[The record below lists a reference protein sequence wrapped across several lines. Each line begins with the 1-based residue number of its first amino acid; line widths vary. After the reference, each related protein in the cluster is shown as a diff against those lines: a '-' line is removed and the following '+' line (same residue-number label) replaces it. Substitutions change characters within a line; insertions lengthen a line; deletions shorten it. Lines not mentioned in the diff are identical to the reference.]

1 MAIHRLFNPKVLLTL
16 ALILSLAL
24 VVACGGAEDE
34 AAAPAATQDTGAG
47 AAPTPTPVDVAA
59 ITSDLRE
66 SIADAVSGIEIP
78 EGMSES
84 DVQEIVESAVAT
96 AAAAAP
102 EQMSDASIR
111 ATVAEAVALAI
122 ANAPEPLSEQEIAQI
137 VKAAIPTPAPIR
149 ATNTPAPTATPVV
162 ARPTPVAATT
172 GQYGGIVNMSAYADS
187 RDWDPKGSS
196 SLSSIQAV
204 SQLYNQIV
212 QYDTVDTS
220 LIVCDLCSEW
230 AITDGGQ
237 TVTFKIRPGVQW
249 LNGSAL
255 TADDV
260 HNSMLRYGDLD
271 SKMGRSG
278 LWRQYTL
285 EASNGGVNLIDDNT
299 VEFNLKFASG
309 AFIKFLAVDYV
320 KVLPKYLLDQGID
333 LNLAENVIDNQS
345 GSGPFVL
352 DEYQRGSFYKVSKNP
367 NYFKEGRPYFDG
379 IEHTIIVDPSVLL
392 AQLSGGQ
399 IDMSNGGFTN
409 MTPTQ
414 VFELERD
421 TDGKYRAFAVQP
433 TADWG
438 LMLNVKKAPFD
449 DARVRK
455 AIALAIDYQ
464 QWNDLVFDDTSGVGC
479 PLMGLAHSFEECE
492 TWPGLRPKDTPEGA
506 ADLAEAKRLMEEAG
520 LGDGFDTRMDVRQV
534 GTYPDQCNVI
544 KDQLRK
550 SLNIN
555 VTEFQVYPSA
565 AGYDLFATSRPAG
578 QPGDWELACQ
588 GEGQVVLDVD
598 GIMGGVYLKGATRN
612 YTDWENDQVN
622 AWFEQQKVELDPEKR
637 REINKELEAFLFTQD
652 DNHWIT
658 LGWGVLQWVI
668 GEQIKN
674 FHAPQT
680 VQTHFKHEDIWLE
693 R

>member
-1 MAIHRLFNPKVLLTL
+1 MEIHKLLSIRLLLPLAVMAV
-16 ALILSLAL
+16 L
-24 VVACGGAEDE
+24 VVGIACGSAEE
-34 AAAPAATQDTGAG
+34 PTATSAPAPAATE
-47 AAPTPTPVDVAA
+47 AP
-59 ITSDLRE
+59 
-66 SIADAVSGIEIP
+66 
-78 EGMSES
+78 
-84 DVQEIVESAVAT
+84 
-96 AAAAAP
+96 AAAATEAP
-102 EQMSDASIR
+102 APA
-111 ATVAEAVALAI
+111 ATEAPALA
-122 ANAPEPLSEQEIAQI
+122 ATSA
-137 VKAAIPTPAPIR
+137 PAPTAVPGATTR
-149 ATNTPAPTATPVV
+149 PTNTPAPTATQVV
-162 ARPTPVAATT
+162 ARPTPTPA
-172 GQYGGIVNMSAYADS
+172 GGPQYGGIVNMSAYADS

-220 LIVCDLCSEW
+220 LIVCDLCDSWE
-230 AITDGGQ
+230 ASNNGQ
-237 TVTFKIRPGVQW
+237 TITFHLRDDVSW
-249 LNGSAL
+249 LDGEKL
-255 TADDV
+255 DADDV

-320 KVLPKYLLDQGID
+320 KVLPKHILDQGVD
-333 LNLAENVIDNQS
+333 LNLAESVIEHQS

-352 DEYQRGSFYKVSKNP
+352 DEYQRGSFYKVSKNE
-367 NYFKEGRPYFDG
+367 NYFKDGKPYFDG
-379 IEHTIIVDPSVLL
+379 IDHTIIVDPSVLI
-392 AQLSGGQ
+392 AQLKGGQ

-421 TDGKYRAFAVQP
+421 TDGQYRGVAVQP

-438 LMLNVKKAPFD
+438 LMLNVKKEPFN
-449 DARVRK
+449 DARVRQ

-464 QWNDLVFDDTSGVGC
+464 QWNDLVFDNTSGVGC

-492 TWPGLRPKDTPEGA
+492 TWPGLRPKDTPEGE
-506 ADLAEAKRLMEEAG
+506 ADLARAKELMAEAG
-520 LGDGFDTRMDVRQV
+520 LADGFETRMDVRQV
-534 GTYPDQCNVI
+534 GTYPEQCSVV
-544 KDQLRK
+544 KDQLENA
-550 SLNIN
+550 LNIV
-555 VTEFQVYPSA
+555 VTDFQTYPSA
-565 AGYDLFATSRPAG
+565 AGYDLFATSRPAD
-578 QPGDWELACQ
+578 QVGDWELACQ

-612 YTDWENDQVN
+612 YTDWENDWVN
-622 AWFEQQKVELDPEKR
+622 QKFEEQKVELDPEKR

-674 FHAPQT
+674 FNAPQT

>member
-1 MAIHRLFNPKVLLTL
+1 MAVL
-16 ALILSLAL
+16 
-24 VVACGGAEDE
+24 VVGVACGSAEE
-34 AAAPAATQDTGAG
+34 PTATSAPAPAATEAPAAG
-47 AAPTPTPVDVAA
+47 ATEAPAPAATEAPAPAATSAPAPT
-59 ITSDLRE
+59 
-66 SIADAVSGIEIP
+66 AVPG
-78 EGMSES
+78 
-84 DVQEIVESAVAT
+84 AT
-96 AAAAAP
+96 TRP
-102 EQMSDASIR
+102 
-111 ATVAEAVALAI
+111 
-122 ANAPEPLSEQEIAQI
+122 
-137 VKAAIPTPAPIR
+137 
-149 ATNTPAPTATPVV
+149 TNTPAPTATQVV
-162 ARPTPVAATT
+162 ARPTPTPA
-172 GQYGGIVNMSAYADS
+172 GGPQYGGIVNMSAYADS

-220 LIVCDLCSEW
+220 LIVCDLCDSWE
-230 AITDGGQ
+230 ASNNGQ
-237 TVTFKIRPGVQW
+237 TITFHLRDDVSW
-249 LNGSAL
+249 LDGEKL
-255 TADDV
+255 DADDV

-285 EASNGGVNLIDDNT
+285 EAKNGGVNLIDDHT

-320 KVLPKYLLDQGID
+320 KVLPRHILDQGVD
-333 LNLAENVIDNQS
+333 LNLAENVIEHKS

-352 DEYQRGSFYKVSKNP
+352 DEYQRGSFYKVSKNE
-367 NYFKEGRPYFDG
+367 NYFKEGKPYFDG
-379 IEHTIIVDPSVLL
+379 IEHTIIVDTSVLISQIK
-392 AQLSGGQ
+392 AGQ

-409 MTPTQ
+409 LTPTQ
-414 VFELERD
+414 VFDLERD
-421 TDGKYRAFAVQP
+421 TDGQYRGVAVQP

-438 LMLNVKKAPFD
+438 LMLNVKKEPFN
-449 DARVRK
+449 DARVRQ

-464 QWNDLVFDDTSGVGC
+464 QWNDLVFDNTSGVGC

-492 TWPGLRPKDTPEGA
+492 TWPGLRPKDTPEGE
-506 ADLAEAKRLMEEAG
+506 ADLARAKELMAEAG
-520 LGDGFDTRMDVRQV
+520 LADGFETRMDVRQV
-534 GTYPDQCNVI
+534 GTYPDQCNVV
-544 KDQLRK
+544 KNQLEEA
-550 SLNIN
+550 LNIR
-555 VTEFQVYPSA
+555 VTDFQVYPSA
-565 AGYDLFATSRPAG
+565 AGYDLFATSRPAD
-578 QPGDWELACQ
+578 QAGDWELACQ

-612 YTDWENDQVN
+612 YTDWENDWVN
-622 AWFEQQKVELDPEKR
+622 QKFEEQKVELDPEKR
-637 REINKELEAFLFTQD
+637 REINKELEAFLFTQE

-674 FHAPQT
+674 FNAPQT

>member
-1 MAIHRLFNPKVLLTL
+1 MAMHRFLNLRLLLPL
-16 ALILSLAL
+16 AVMAL
-24 VVACGGAEDE
+24 VVVGVACGSAEE
-34 AAAPAATQDTGAG
+34 PTATSAPAPAATEAPAPAATEAPAPAATTAPAPSGQQATSAP
-47 AAPTPTPVDVAA
+47 APTAVP
-59 ITSDLRE
+59 
-66 SIADAVSGIEIP
+66 DA
-78 EGMSES
+78 
-84 DVQEIVESAVAT
+84 T
-96 AAAAAP
+96 
-102 EQMSDASIR
+102 IR
-111 ATVAEAVALAI
+111 
-122 ANAPEPLSEQEIAQI
+122 P
-137 VKAAIPTPAPIR
+137 
-149 ATNTPAPTATPVV
+149 TNTPAPTATQVV
-162 ARPTPVAATT
+162 ARPTPTPA
-172 GQYGGIVNMSAYADS
+172 GGPQYGGVVNMSAYADS

-220 LIVCDLCSEW
+220 LIVCDLCESWE
-230 AITDGGQ
+230 ASNGGE
-237 TVTFKIRPGVQW
+237 TITFKIRDDVSW
-249 LNGSAL
+249 LDGETL
-255 TADDV
+255 DGEDV

-285 EASNGGVNLIDDNT
+285 EASNGGVNLIDNNT

-320 KVLPKYLLDQGID
+320 KVLPKHLLDQGID
-333 LNLAENVIDNQS
+333 LNLAESVIEYKS

-352 DEYQRGSFYKVSKNP
+352 DEYQRGSFYKVSKNE
-367 NYFKEGRPYFDG
+367 NYFKEGKPYFDG
-379 IEHTIIVDPSVLL
+379 IEHTIIVDTSVLISQIK
-392 AQLSGGQ
+392 AGQ

-409 MTPTQ
+409 LTPTQ
-414 VFELERD
+414 VFDLERD
-421 TDGKYRAFAVQP
+421 TDGQYRGVAVQP

-438 LMLNVKKAPFD
+438 LMLNVKKEPFN
-449 DARVRK
+449 DARVRQ

-464 QWNDLVFDDTSGVGC
+464 QWNDLVFDNTSGVGC

-492 TWPGLRPKDTPEGA
+492 TWPGLRPKDTPEGQ
-506 ADLAEAKRLMEEAG
+506 ADLARAKELMAEAG
-520 LGDGFDTRMDVRQV
+520 LADGFETRMDVRQV
-534 GTYPDQCNVI
+534 GTYPDQCNVV
-544 KDQLRK
+544 KNQLEK
-550 SLNIN
+550 ELNIR
-555 VTEFQVYPSA
+555 VTDFQVYPSA
-565 AGYDLFATSRPAG
+565 AGYDLFATSRPAD
-578 QPGDWELACQ
+578 QAGDWELACQ

-612 YTDWENDQVN
+612 YTDWENDWVN
-622 AWFEQQKVELDPEKR
+622 QKFEEQKVELDPEKR

-674 FHAPQT
+674 FNAPQT

>member
-1 MAIHRLFNPKVLLTL
+1 MEIHRLLSIRLLLPLAVMAVL
-16 ALILSLAL
+16 
-24 VVACGGAEDE
+24 VVGVACGSAEE
-34 AAAPAATQDTGAG
+34 PTATSAPAATE
-47 AAPTPTPVDVAA
+47 AP
-59 ITSDLRE
+59 
-66 SIADAVSGIEIP
+66 
-78 EGMSES
+78 
-84 DVQEIVESAVAT
+84 
-96 AAAAAP
+96 AAAA
-102 EQMSDASIR
+102 
-111 ATVAEAVALAI
+111 TEA
-122 ANAPEPLSEQEIAQI
+122 
-137 VKAAIPTPAPIR
+137 PAPAATEAPAPAATSAPAPTAVPGATTR
-149 ATNTPAPTATPVV
+149 PTNTPAPTATQVV
-162 ARPTPVAATT
+162 ARPTPTPA
-172 GQYGGIVNMSAYADS
+172 GGPQYGGIVNMSAYADS

-220 LIVCDLCSEW
+220 LIVCDLCDSWE
-230 AITDGGQ
+230 ASNNGQ
-237 TVTFKIRPGVQW
+237 TITFHLRDDVSW
-249 LNGSAL
+249 LDGEKL
-255 TADDV
+255 DADDV

-285 EASNGGVNLIDDNT
+285 EAKNGGVNLIDDNT

-320 KVLPKYLLDQGID
+320 KVLPKHILDQGVD
-333 LNLAENVIDNQS
+333 LNLAESVIEHQS

-352 DEYQRGSFYKVSKNP
+352 DEYQRGSFYKVSKNE
-367 NYFKEGRPYFDG
+367 NYFKEGKPYFDG
-379 IEHTIIVDPSVLL
+379 IEHTIIVDTSVLISQIK
-392 AQLSGGQ
+392 AGQ

-409 MTPTQ
+409 LTPTQ
-414 VFELERD
+414 VFDLERD
-421 TDGKYRAFAVQP
+421 TDGQYRGVAVQP

-438 LMLNVKKAPFD
+438 LMLNVKKEPFN
-449 DARVRK
+449 DARVRQ

-464 QWNDLVFDDTSGVGC
+464 EWNDLVFDNTSGVGC

-492 TWPGLRPKDTPEGA
+492 TWPGLRPKDTPEGE
-506 ADLAEAKRLMEEAG
+506 ADLARAKELMAEAG
-520 LGDGFDTRMDVRQV
+520 LADGFETRMDVRQV
-534 GTYPDQCNVI
+534 GTYPDQCNVV
-544 KDQLRK
+544 KNQLEK
-550 SLNIN
+550 QLNIR
-555 VTEFQVYPSA
+555 VTDFQVYPSA
-565 AGYDLFATSRPAG
+565 AGYDLFATSRPAD
-578 QPGDWELACQ
+578 QAGDWELACQ

-612 YTDWENDQVN
+612 YTDWENDWVN
-622 AWFEQQKVELDPEKR
+622 QKFEEQKVELDPEKR

-674 FHAPQT
+674 FNAPQT

>member
-1 MAIHRLFNPKVLLTL
+1 MAV
-16 ALILSLAL
+16 L
-24 VVACGGAEDE
+24 VVGLACGSAEE
-34 AAAPAATQDTGAG
+34 PTATSAPAPAPTAVPTAAP
-47 AAPTPTPVDVAA
+47 
-59 ITSDLRE
+59 
-66 SIADAVSGIEIP
+66 
-78 EGMSES
+78 
-84 DVQEIVESAVAT
+84 VAT
-96 AAAAAP
+96 AAPAG
-102 EQMSDASIR
+102 DA
-111 ATVAEAVALAI
+111 
-122 ANAPEPLSEQEIAQI
+122 
-137 VKAAIPTPAPIR
+137 K
-149 ATNTPAPTATPVV
+149 
-162 ARPTPVAATT
+162 
-172 GQYGGIVNMSAYADS
+172 YGGTVNMSAYADS

-212 QYDTVDTS
+212 QYNTVETS
-220 LIVCDLCSEW
+220 KIECDLCESWE
-230 AITDGGQ
+230 TSDDGQ
-237 TVTFKIRPGVQW
+237 TITFHIRNDVQW
-249 LNGSAL
+249 LDGEQLDAE
-255 TADDV
+255 DV
-260 HNSMLRYGDLD
+260 HNTMLRYGDLD

-285 EASNGGVNLIDDNT
+285 EASDGGVNLIDNDT

-320 KVLPKYLLDQGID
+320 KVLPKHLLDQGID
-333 LNLAENVIDNQS
+333 LNLAENIIEHRS

-367 NYFKEGRPYFDG
+367 NYFKEGKPYFDA
-379 IEHTIIVDPSVLL
+379 IDHTIIVDPSVLI
-392 AQLSGGQ
+392 AQLKGGT

-421 TDGKYRAFAVQP
+421 TNGKYKGVAVQP

-438 LMLNVKKAPFD
+438 LMLNIKKEPFN
-449 DARVRK
+449 DARVRR

-464 QWNDLVFDDTSGVGC
+464 QWNDLVFDNTSGVGC
-479 PLMGLAHSFEECE
+479 PLMGLAHTFEECE
-492 TWPGLRPKDTPEGA
+492 TWPGLRPKDTPEGEQ
-506 ADLAEAKRLMEEAG
+506 DLADAKALMAEAG
-520 LGDGFDTRMDVRQV
+520 YPDGFETRMDVRQV
-534 GTYPDQCNVI
+534 GTYPEQCSVV
-544 KDQLRK
+544 KDQLENA
-550 SLNIN
+550 LNIR
-555 VTEFQVYPSA
+555 VTDFQTYPSA
-565 AGYDLFATSRPAG
+565 AGYDLFATSRPPD
-578 QPGDWELACQ
+578 QVGDWELACQ

-612 YTDWENDQVN
+612 YTDWENEQVN
-622 AWFEQQKVELDPEKR
+622 AWHEQQKQETDPEAR
-637 REINKELEAFLFTQD
+637 REINKEMETFLFSQD

-668 GEQIKN
+668 GEQIQN

>member
-1 MAIHRLFNPKVLLTL
+1 MEIHKLLSIRLLLPLAVMAV
-16 ALILSLAL
+16 L
-24 VVACGGAEDE
+24 VVGIACGSAEE
-34 AAAPAATQDTGAG
+34 PTATSAPAPAATE
-47 AAPTPTPVDVAA
+47 AP
-59 ITSDLRE
+59 
-66 SIADAVSGIEIP
+66 
-78 EGMSES
+78 
-84 DVQEIVESAVAT
+84 
-96 AAAAAP
+96 AAAA
-102 EQMSDASIR
+102 
-111 ATVAEAVALAI
+111 TEA
-122 ANAPEPLSEQEIAQI
+122 
-137 VKAAIPTPAPIR
+137 PAPAATEAPAPAATSAPAPTAVPGATTR
-149 ATNTPAPTATPVV
+149 PTNTPAPTATQVV
-162 ARPTPVAATT
+162 ARPTPTPA
-172 GQYGGIVNMSAYADS
+172 GGPQYGGIVNMSAYADS

-220 LIVCDLCSEW
+220 LIVCDLCDSWE
-230 AITDGGQ
+230 ASNNGQ
-237 TVTFKIRPGVQW
+237 TITFHLRDDVSW
-249 LNGSAL
+249 LDGEKL
-255 TADDV
+255 DADDV

-285 EASNGGVNLIDDNT
+285 EAKNGGVNLIDDNT

-320 KVLPKYLLDQGID
+320 KVLPKHILDQGVD
-333 LNLAENVIDNQS
+333 LNLAESVIEHQS

-352 DEYQRGSFYKVSKNP
+352 DEYQRGSFYKVSKNE
-367 NYFKEGRPYFDG
+367 NYFKDGKPYFDG
-379 IEHTIIVDPSVLL
+379 IDHTIIVDPSVLI
-392 AQLSGGQ
+392 AQLKGGQ

-421 TDGKYRAFAVQP
+421 TDGQYRGVAVQP

-438 LMLNVKKAPFD
+438 LMLNVKKEPFN
-449 DARVRK
+449 DARVRQ

-464 QWNDLVFDDTSGVGC
+464 QWNDLVFDNTSGVGC

-492 TWPGLRPKDTPEGA
+492 TWPGLRPKDTPEGE
-506 ADLAEAKRLMEEAG
+506 ADLARAKELMAEAG
-520 LGDGFDTRMDVRQV
+520 LADGFETRMDVRQV
-534 GTYPDQCNVI
+534 GTYPEQCSVV
-544 KDQLRK
+544 KDQLENA
-550 SLNIN
+550 LNIV
-555 VTEFQVYPSA
+555 VTDFQTYPSA
-565 AGYDLFATSRPAG
+565 AGYDLFATSRPAD
-578 QPGDWELACQ
+578 QVGDWELACQ

-612 YTDWENDQVN
+612 YTDWENDWVN
-622 AWFEQQKVELDPEKR
+622 QKFEEQKVELDPEKR

-674 FHAPQT
+674 FNAPQT

>member
-1 MAIHRLFNPKVLLTL
+1 MEIHKLLSIRLLLPLAVIAVL
-16 ALILSLAL
+16 
-24 VVACGGAEDE
+24 VVGVACGSAEE
-34 AAAPAATQDTGAG
+34 PTATSAPAATEAAPAAAATEAPAPAATEAP
-47 AAPTPTPVDVAA
+47 APAATSAPAPT
-59 ITSDLRE
+59 
-66 SIADAVSGIEIP
+66 AVPG
-78 EGMSES
+78 
-84 DVQEIVESAVAT
+84 AT
-96 AAAAAP
+96 TRP
-102 EQMSDASIR
+102 
-111 ATVAEAVALAI
+111 
-122 ANAPEPLSEQEIAQI
+122 
-137 VKAAIPTPAPIR
+137 
-149 ATNTPAPTATPVV
+149 TNTPAPTATQVV
-162 ARPTPVAATT
+162 ARPTPTPA
-172 GQYGGIVNMSAYADS
+172 GGPQYGGIVNMSAYADS

-220 LIVCDLCSEW
+220 LIVCDLCDSWE
-230 AITDGGQ
+230 ASNGGQ
-237 TVTFKIRPGVQW
+237 TITFHLRDDVSW
-249 LNGSAL
+249 LDGEKLDAE
-255 TADDV
+255 DV

-285 EASNGGVNLIDDNT
+285 EAKNGGVNLIDNST

-320 KVLPKYLLDQGID
+320 KVLPKHLLDQGID
-333 LNLAENVIDNQS
+333 LNLAENVIEHKS

-352 DEYQRGSFYKVSKNP
+352 DEYQRGSFYKVSKNE
-367 NYFKEGRPYFDG
+367 NYFKEGKPYFDG
-379 IEHTIIVDPSVLL
+379 IEHTIIVDTSVLL
-392 AQLSGGQ
+392 SQIKAGQ

-409 MTPTQ
+409 LTPTQ
-414 VFELERD
+414 VFDLERD
-421 TDGKYRAFAVQP
+421 TDGQYRGVAVQP

-438 LMLNVKKAPFD
+438 LMLNVKKEPFN
-449 DARVRK
+449 DARVRQ

-464 QWNDLVFDDTSGVGC
+464 QWNDLVFDNTSGVGC

-492 TWPGLRPKDTPEGA
+492 TWPGLRPKDTPEGE
-506 ADLAEAKRLMEEAG
+506 ADLARAKELMAEAG
-520 LGDGFDTRMDVRQV
+520 LADGFETRMDVRQV
-534 GTYPDQCNVI
+534 GTYPDQCNVV
-544 KDQLRK
+544 KNQLEEA
-550 SLNIN
+550 LNIR
-555 VTEFQVYPSA
+555 VTDFQVYPSA
-565 AGYDLFATSRPAG
+565 AGYDLFATSRPAD
-578 QPGDWELACQ
+578 QVGDWELACQ

-612 YTDWENDQVN
+612 YTDWENDWVN
-622 AWFEQQKVELDPEKR
+622 QKFEEQKVELDPEKR

-680 VQTHFKHEDIWLE
+680 VQTHFKHEDLWLE

>member
-1 MAIHRLFNPKVLLTL
+1 MAMYRLLNLRALIPL
-16 ALILSLAL
+16 ALIVALAM
-24 VVACGGAEDE
+24 VVACGSSEEPTE
-34 AAAPAATQDTGAG
+34 APATSVPAATDAPAATDEP
-47 AAPTPTPVDVAA
+47 AAPADTPVP
-59 ITSDLRE
+59 
-66 SIADAVSGIEIP
+66 G
-78 EGMSES
+78 
-84 DVQEIVESAVAT
+84 AT
-96 AAAAAP
+96 TRP
-102 EQMSDASIR
+102 
-111 ATVAEAVALAI
+111 
-122 ANAPEPLSEQEIAQI
+122 
-137 VKAAIPTPAPIR
+137 
-149 ATNTPAPTATPVV
+149 TNTPAPTSTPVV
-162 ARPTPVAATT
+162 SRPTPTPATT
-172 GQYGGIVNMSAYADS
+172 GQYGGTVNMSAYADS

-220 LIVCDLCSEW
+220 LIVCDLCESWEF
-230 AITDGGQ
+230 TDGG
-237 TVTFKIRPGVQW
+237 TKVTFKILPGIKW
-249 LNGSAL
+249 LDGEDL

-278 LWRQYTL
+278 LWRQYAQ
-285 EASNGGVNLIDDNT
+285 EAKSGGVNLIDGST

-320 KVLPKYLLDQGID
+320 KVLPKHLLDQGID
-333 LNLAENVIDNQS
+333 LNLAENVIEHQS

-367 NYFKEGRPYFDG
+367 NYFKEGRPFFDA
-379 IEHTIIVDPSVLL
+379 IDHTIIVDPSVLI
-392 AQLSGGQ
+392 AQLQGGQ

-414 VFELERD
+414 VFQLERD

-438 LMLNVKKAPFD
+438 LMLNIKKEPFN
-449 DARVRK
+449 DARVRQ
-455 AIALAIDYQ
+455 AIQLAIDYQ
-464 QWNDLVFDDTSGVGC
+464 QWNDLVFDNTSGVGC
-479 PLMGLAHSFEECE
+479 PLMGLAHTFEECV
-492 TWPGLRPKDTPEGA
+492 TWPGLRPKDTPEGQE
-506 ADLAEAKRLMEEAG
+506 DLAEAKRLMTEAG
-520 LGDGFDTRMDVRQV
+520 YSDGFETRMDVRQV
-534 GTYPDQCNVI
+534 GTYPEQCSVV
-544 KDQLRK
+544 KDQLEK
-550 SLNIN
+550 ALNIR
-555 VTEFQVYPSA
+555 VTDFQTYPSA
-565 AGYDLFATSRPAG
+565 AGYDLFATSRPAD
-578 QPGDWELACQ
+578 QAGDWELACQ

-612 YTDWENDQVN
+612 YTDWENEQVN
-622 AWFEQQKVELDPEKR
+622 AWHEQQKQEPDPEKR
-637 REINKELEAFLFTQD
+637 REINKEMESFLFSQQD
-652 DNHWIT
+652 SHWIT

-668 GEQIKN
+668 SEEVKN

>member
-1 MAIHRLFNPKVLLTL
+1 MEIHKLLSIRLLLPLAVMAV
-16 ALILSLAL
+16 L
-24 VVACGGAEDE
+24 VVGIACGSAEE
-34 AAAPAATQDTGAG
+34 PTATSAPAPAATE
-47 AAPTPTPVDVAA
+47 AP
-59 ITSDLRE
+59 
-66 SIADAVSGIEIP
+66 
-78 EGMSES
+78 
-84 DVQEIVESAVAT
+84 
-96 AAAAAP
+96 AAAA
-102 EQMSDASIR
+102 
-111 ATVAEAVALAI
+111 TEA
-122 ANAPEPLSEQEIAQI
+122 
-137 VKAAIPTPAPIR
+137 PAPAATEAPAPAATSAPAPTAVPGATTR
-149 ATNTPAPTATPVV
+149 PTNTPAPTATQVV
-162 ARPTPVAATT
+162 ARPTPTPA
-172 GQYGGIVNMSAYADS
+172 GGPQYGGIVNMSAYADS

-220 LIVCDLCSEW
+220 LIVCDLCDSWE
-230 AITDGGQ
+230 ASNNGQ
-237 TVTFKIRPGVQW
+237 TITFHLRDDVSW
-249 LNGSAL
+249 LDGEKL
-255 TADDV
+255 DADDV

-285 EASNGGVNLIDDNT
+285 EAKNGGVNLIDDNT

-320 KVLPKYLLDQGID
+320 KVLPKHILDQGVD
-333 LNLAENVIDNQS
+333 LNLAESVIEHQS

-352 DEYQRGSFYKVSKNP
+352 DEYQRGSFYKVSKNE
-367 NYFKEGRPYFDG
+367 NYFKDGKPYFDG
-379 IEHTIIVDPSVLL
+379 IDHTIIVDPSVLI
-392 AQLSGGQ
+392 AQLKGGQ

-421 TDGKYRAFAVQP
+421 TDGQYRGVAVQP

-438 LMLNVKKAPFD
+438 LMLNVKKEPFN
-449 DARVRK
+449 DARVRQ

-464 QWNDLVFDDTSGVGC
+464 QWNDLVFDNTSGVGC

-492 TWPGLRPKDTPEGA
+492 TWPGLRPKDTPEGQ
-506 ADLAEAKRLMEEAG
+506 ADLARAKELMAEAG
-520 LGDGFDTRMDVRQV
+520 LADGFETRMDVRQV
-534 GTYPDQCNVI
+534 GTYPEQCSVV
-544 KDQLRK
+544 KDQLENA
-550 SLNIN
+550 LNIV
-555 VTEFQVYPSA
+555 VTDFQTYPSA
-565 AGYDLFATSRPAG
+565 AGYDLFATSRPAD
-578 QPGDWELACQ
+578 QVGDWELACQ

-612 YTDWENDQVN
+612 YTDWENDWVN
-622 AWFEQQKVELDPEKR
+622 QKFEEQKVELDPEKR

-674 FHAPQT
+674 FNAPQT

>member
-1 MAIHRLFNPKVLLTL
+1 MLIHRLLNVRVLIPL
-16 ALILSLAL
+16 ALIVALAM
-24 VVACGGAEDE
+24 VVACGSAEE
-34 AAAPAATQDTGAG
+34 
-47 AAPTPTPVDVAA
+47 PTEVP
-59 ITSDLRE
+59 
-66 SIADAVSGIEIP
+66 
-78 EGMSES
+78 
-84 DVQEIVESAVAT
+84 AT
-96 AAAAAP
+96 AAP
-102 EQMSDASIR
+102 E
-111 ATVAEAVALAI
+111 AT
-122 ANAPEPLSEQEIAQI
+122 SE
-137 VKAAIPTPAPIR
+137 PAPAPTDAPAPSGQQPTSAPADTPVPDATIR
-149 ATNTPAPTATPVV
+149 PTNTPAPTATQVV
-162 ARPTPVAATT
+162 ARPTPVPE
-172 GQYGGIVNMSAYADS
+172 GGPKYGGTVNMSAYADS

-204 SQLYNQIV
+204 SQLYNQLV

-220 LIVCDLCSEW
+220 LIVCDLCESWEFS
-230 AITDGGQ
+230 DGGE
-237 TVTFKIRPGVQW
+237 TVTFHLRPGVQW
-249 LNGSAL
+249 LDGTPL

-278 LWRQYTL
+278 LWRQYTD
-285 EASNGGVNLIDDNT
+285 EAKSGGVNLIDNET

-320 KVLPKYLLDQGID
+320 KVLPKHLLDQGID
-333 LNLAENVIDNQS
+333 LNLAESVIDNRS

-367 NYFKEGRPYFDG
+367 NYFKEGRPYFDA
-379 IEHTIIVDPSVLL
+379 IDHTIIVDPSVLI
-392 AQLSGGQ
+392 AQITGGQ

-421 TDGKYRAFAVQP
+421 SDGAYRGVAVQP

-438 LMLNVKKAPFD
+438 LMLNVKKEPFN

-464 QWNDLVFDDTSGVGC
+464 QWNDLVFDNTSGVGC
-479 PLMGLAHSFEECE
+479 PLMGLAHSFEECL
-492 TWPGLRPKDTPEGA
+492 TWPGLRPKDTPDGEADVAKAKELMA
-506 ADLAEAKRLMEEAG
+506 AAG
-520 LGDGFDTRMDVRQV
+520 LADGFETRMDVRQV
-534 GTYPDQCNVI
+534 GTYPEQCSVV
-544 KDQLRK
+544 KDQLEK
-550 SLNIN
+550 TLNIR
-555 VTEFQVYPSA
+555 VTDFQTYPSA
-565 AGYDLFATSRPAG
+565 AGYDLFATSRPAD

-612 YTDWENDQVN
+612 YTDWENEQVN
-622 AWFEQQKVELDPEKR
+622 AWHEQQKQETDPERR
-637 REINKELEAFLFTQD
+637 REINKEMEAFLFTQD

-658 LGWGVLQWVI
+658 LGWGVLQWVV
-668 GEQIKN
+668 GEQIKD

-680 VQTHFKHEDIWLE
+680 VQTHFKHEDLWLE

>member
-1 MAIHRLFNPKVLLTL
+1 MEIHRLLSIRLLLPL
-16 ALILSLAL
+16 AVMAVL
-24 VVACGGAEDE
+24 VVGIACGSAEE
-34 AAAPAATQDTGAG
+34 PTATSAPAPAATE
-47 AAPTPTPVDVAA
+47 AP
-59 ITSDLRE
+59 
-66 SIADAVSGIEIP
+66 
-78 EGMSES
+78 
-84 DVQEIVESAVAT
+84 
-96 AAAAAP
+96 AAAA
-102 EQMSDASIR
+102 
-111 ATVAEAVALAI
+111 TEA
-122 ANAPEPLSEQEIAQI
+122 
-137 VKAAIPTPAPIR
+137 PAPAATEAPAPAATSAPAPTAVPGATTR
-149 ATNTPAPTATPVV
+149 PTNTPAPTATQVV
-162 ARPTPVAATT
+162 ARPTPTPA
-172 GQYGGIVNMSAYADS
+172 GGPQYGGIVNMSAYADS

-220 LIVCDLCSEW
+220 LIVCDLCDSWE
-230 AITDGGQ
+230 ASNNGQ
-237 TVTFKIRPGVQW
+237 TITFHLRDDVSW
-249 LNGSAL
+249 LDGEKL
-255 TADDV
+255 DADDV

-285 EASNGGVNLIDDNT
+285 EAKNGGVNLIDDNT

-320 KVLPKYLLDQGID
+320 KVLPKHILDQGVD
-333 LNLAENVIDNQS
+333 LNLAESVIEHQS

-352 DEYQRGSFYKVSKNP
+352 DEYQRGSFYKVSKNE
-367 NYFKEGRPYFDG
+367 NYFKDGKPYFDG
-379 IEHTIIVDPSVLL
+379 IDHTIIVDPSVLI
-392 AQLSGGQ
+392 AQLKGGQ

-421 TDGKYRAFAVQP
+421 TDGQYRGVAVQP

-438 LMLNVKKAPFD
+438 LMLNVKKEPFN
-449 DARVRK
+449 DARVRQ

-464 QWNDLVFDDTSGVGC
+464 QWNDLVFDNTSGVGC

-492 TWPGLRPKDTPEGA
+492 TWPGLRPKDTPEGE
-506 ADLAEAKRLMEEAG
+506 ADLARAKELMAEAG
-520 LGDGFDTRMDVRQV
+520 LADGFETRMDVRQV
-534 GTYPDQCNVI
+534 GTYPEQCSVV
-544 KDQLRK
+544 KDQLENA
-550 SLNIN
+550 LNIV
-555 VTEFQVYPSA
+555 VTDFQTYPSA
-565 AGYDLFATSRPAG
+565 AGYDLFATSRPAD
-578 QPGDWELACQ
+578 QVGDWELACQ

-612 YTDWENDQVN
+612 YTDWENDWVN
-622 AWFEQQKVELDPEKR
+622 QKFEEQKVELDPEKR

-674 FHAPQT
+674 FNAPQT

>member
-1 MAIHRLFNPKVLLTL
+1 MAIHRLFNLRLLLPL
-16 ALILSLAL
+16 AVMAL
-24 VVACGGAEDE
+24 VVVGVACGSAEE
-34 AAAPAATQDTGAG
+34 PTATSAPAATEPP
-47 AAPTPTPVDVAA
+47 APTA
-59 ITSDLRE
+59 TS
-66 SIADAVSGIEIP
+66 A
-78 EGMSES
+78 
-84 DVQEIVESAVAT
+84 
-96 AAAAAP
+96 
-102 EQMSDASIR
+102 
-111 ATVAEAVALAI
+111 
-122 ANAPEPLSEQEIAQI
+122 
-137 VKAAIPTPAPIR
+137 PAPTAVPDATTR
-149 ATNTPAPTATPVV
+149 PTNTPAPTATQVV
-162 ARPTPVAATT
+162 SRPTPTPA
-172 GQYGGIVNMSAYADS
+172 GGPQYGGTVNMSAYADS

-204 SQLYNQIV
+204 SQMYNQIV

-220 LIVCDLCSEW
+220 LIVCDLCESWE
-230 AITDGGQ
+230 ASNGGQ
-237 TVTFKIRPGVQW
+237 TLTFHLRPGIKWQDGED
-249 LNGSAL
+249 LM
-255 TADDV
+255 ADDV

-285 EASNGGVNLIDDNT
+285 EAKNGGVNLVDDDT

-320 KVLPKYLLDQGID
+320 KVLPKHLLDQGID
-333 LNLAENVIDNQS
+333 LNLAESVIEHSS

-367 NYFKEGRPYFDG
+367 NYFKEGKPYFDA
-379 IEHTIIVDPSVLL
+379 IDHTIIVDPSVLI
-392 AQLSGGQ
+392 AQLKGGQ

-421 TDGKYRAFAVQP
+421 TDGKYRGVAVQP

-438 LMLNVKKAPFD
+438 LMLNVKKEPFN
-449 DARVRK
+449 DARVRQ

-464 QWNDLVFDDTSGVGC
+464 QWNDLVFDNTSGVGC

-492 TWPGLRPKDTPEGA
+492 TWPGLRPKDTPEGE
-506 ADLAEAKRLMEEAG
+506 ADLARAKELMTEAG
-520 LGDGFDTRMDVRQV
+520 YADGFETRMDVRQV
-534 GTYPDQCNVI
+534 GTYPEQCSVI
-544 KDQLRK
+544 KDQLENA
-550 SLNIN
+550 LNIV
-555 VTEFQVYPSA
+555 VTDFQTYPSA
-565 AGYDLFATSRPAG
+565 AGYDLFATSRPAD
-578 QPGDWELACQ
+578 QVGDWELACQ

-637 REINKELEAFLFTQD
+637 REINKEMEAYLFTQE

-674 FHAPQT
+674 FNAPQT

>member
-1 MAIHRLFNPKVLLTL
+1 MPIHRFFNLKTLLPL
-16 ALILSLAL
+16 ALILAL
-24 VVACGGAEDE
+24 TVIVACGGAEE
-34 AAAPAATQDTGAG
+34 PAAPAATQDTGAG
-47 AAPTPTPVDVAA
+47 AAPQPTPVDVEA

-66 SIADAVSGIEIP
+66 SIADAVSAIEIP
-78 EGMSES
+78 EGISES
-84 DVQEIVESAVAT
+84 DVQQIVESAVAT
-96 AAAAAP
+96 AAADSP

-111 ATVAEAVALAI
+111 AAVAEAVAQAI
-122 ANAPEPLSEQEIAQI
+122 ANAPEPLSEREIAQI

-149 ATNTPAPTATPVV
+149 PTNTPPAVATQVV
-162 ARPTPVAATT
+162 SRPTPTPV
-172 GQYGGIVNMSAYADS
+172 GDPQYGGTVNMSAYADS

-204 SQLYNQIV
+204 SQLYNQLV

-220 LIVCDLCSEW
+220 LIACDLCESWE
-230 AITDGGQ
+230 ITDGG
-237 TVTFKIRPGVQW
+237 TTMTFHLRSGIQW
-249 LNGSAL
+249 QDGESL

-278 LWRQYTL
+278 LWRQYTE
-285 EASNGGVNLIDDNT
+285 EAKSGGVNLIDNDT

-320 KVLPKYLLDQGID
+320 KVLPKHLLDQGID
-333 LNLAENVIDNQS
+333 LNLAENVIENKS

-352 DEYQRGSFYKVSKNP
+352 NEYQRGSFYKVSKNP
-367 NYFKEGRPYFDG
+367 NYFKEGKPYFDG
-379 IEHTIIVDPSVLL
+379 IDHTIIVDPSVLI
-392 AQLSGGQ
+392 AQINGGQ

-409 MTPTQ
+409 LTPTQ

-421 TDGKYRAFAVQP
+421 TDGQYRGVAVQP

-438 LMLNVKKAPFD
+438 LMMNVKKEPFD

-455 AIALAIDYQ
+455 AIALVIDYQ
-464 QWNDLVFDDTSGVGC
+464 QWNDLVFDNTSGVGC
-479 PLMGLAHSFEECE
+479 PLMGLAHSFEECV
-492 TWPGLRPKDTPEGA
+492 TWEGLRPKDTPEGQ
-506 ADLAEAKRLMEEAG
+506 ADVAEAKRLMEEAG
-520 LGDGFDTRMDVRQV
+520 YGEGFKTRYDVRQV
-534 GTYPDQCNVI
+534 GTYPEQCSVV
-544 KDQLRK
+544 KDQLEK
-550 SLNIN
+550 ALGIEGDIS
-555 VTEFQVYPSA
+555 TYPSA
-565 AGYDLFATSRPAG
+565 AGYDLFATSRPPDQA
-578 QPGDWELACQ
+578 GDWELACQ

-637 REINKELEAFLFTQD
+637 REINKEMELFLFTQN
-652 DNHWIT
+652 DNHWVT

-674 FHAPQT
+674 FNAPQT

>member
-1 MAIHRLFNPKVLLTL
+1 MEIHKLLSIRLLLPLAVMAV
-16 ALILSLAL
+16 L
-24 VVACGGAEDE
+24 VVGIACGSAEE
-34 AAAPAATQDTGAG
+34 PTATTAPAPAATE
-47 AAPTPTPVDVAA
+47 AP
-59 ITSDLRE
+59 
-66 SIADAVSGIEIP
+66 
-78 EGMSES
+78 
-84 DVQEIVESAVAT
+84 
-96 AAAAAP
+96 AAAA
-102 EQMSDASIR
+102 
-111 ATVAEAVALAI
+111 TEA
-122 ANAPEPLSEQEIAQI
+122 
-137 VKAAIPTPAPIR
+137 PAPAATEAPAPAATSAPAPTAVPGATTR
-149 ATNTPAPTATPVV
+149 PTNTPAPTATQVV
-162 ARPTPVAATT
+162 ARPTPTPA
-172 GQYGGIVNMSAYADS
+172 GGPQYGGIVNMSAYADS

-220 LIVCDLCSEW
+220 LIVCDLCDSWE
-230 AITDGGQ
+230 ASNNGQ
-237 TVTFKIRPGVQW
+237 TITFHLRDDVSW
-249 LNGSAL
+249 LDGEKL
-255 TADDV
+255 DADDV

-285 EASNGGVNLIDDNT
+285 EAKNGGVNLIDDNT

-320 KVLPKYLLDQGID
+320 KVLPKHILDQGVD
-333 LNLAENVIDNQS
+333 LNLAESVIEHQS

-352 DEYQRGSFYKVSKNP
+352 DEYQRGSFYKVSKNE
-367 NYFKEGRPYFDG
+367 NYFKDGKPYFDG
-379 IEHTIIVDPSVLL
+379 IDHTIIVDPSVLI
-392 AQLSGGQ
+392 AQLKGGQ

-421 TDGKYRAFAVQP
+421 TDGQYRGVAVQP

-438 LMLNVKKAPFD
+438 LMLNVKKEPFN
-449 DARVRK
+449 DARVRQ

-464 QWNDLVFDDTSGVGC
+464 QWNDLVFDNTSGVGC

-492 TWPGLRPKDTPEGA
+492 TWPGLRPKDTPEGE
-506 ADLAEAKRLMEEAG
+506 ADLARAKELMAEAG
-520 LGDGFDTRMDVRQV
+520 LADGFETRMDVRQV
-534 GTYPDQCNVI
+534 GTYPEQCSVV
-544 KDQLRK
+544 KDQLENA
-550 SLNIN
+550 LNIV
-555 VTEFQVYPSA
+555 VTDFQTYPSA
-565 AGYDLFATSRPAG
+565 AGYDLFATSRPAD
-578 QPGDWELACQ
+578 QVGDWELACQ

-612 YTDWENDQVN
+612 YTDWENDWVN
-622 AWFEQQKVELDPEKR
+622 QKFEEQKVELDPEKR

-674 FHAPQT
+674 FNAPQT